1 AVASSQDAQSRA
13 TRLYRNGLGE
23 YLSVLTA
30 QRATYRA
37 RDALAL
43 SRLAQVQ
50 GAIALYKSLGVGWR
64 AAPPVAQAA
73 AAQASAH

>member
-1 AVASSQDAQSRA
+1 MLAAAVDSSQDAQSRA

-30 QRATYRA
+30 RATYRA

-50 GAIALYKSLGVGWR
+50 GAIAL
-64 AAPPVAQAA
+64 
-73 AAQASAH
+73 